1 MLTVEMAHIG
11 QYLTEY
17 PRLAAALDKAGAEP
31 APGEMEFLAEITA
44 RDWRGIGMLPPAD
57 ALFAAAVTS
66 ILAPPSAIELGT
78 ASGFSSAIIAKIMAL
93 REAERGAP
101 GTSPL
106 LHTIDKCADFPPDPT
121 KPIGFAIDL
130 VAPELR
136 ERIALHP
143 LHDSSFCEDLPPDR
157 GLRFAFIDG
166 NHRHP
171 WPLVDVLRIQARMS
185 GGWILLHDIDL
196 PATIARA
203 QAEGRAGDLQPVSGA
218 KHVFDFWPDTKL
230 AAGNIGVVRVPSDRS
245 SLGKLIM
252 PLRDFPAEVSAGS
265 WTKRWREIDGLRL

>member
-1 MLTVEMAHIG
+1 MLSVEIAHIG

-17 PRLAAALDKAGAEP
+17 SRLATALDKAGAAP
-31 APGEMEFLAEITA
+31 APGEVEFLTETTA
-44 RDWRGIGMLPPAD
+44 RDWRGIGMLPPAEV
-57 ALFAAAVTS
+57 LFAAAVTS

-78 ASGFSSAIIAKIMAL
+78 ASGFSTAIIAKIMAL

-101 GTSPL
+101 GKSPL

-136 ERIALHP
+136 ERIVLHP
-143 LHDSSFCEDLPPDR
+143 LHDSSFCQELPSN
-157 GLRFAFIDG
+157 GELRFAFIDG

-171 WPLVDVLRIQARMS
+171 WPLVDVLRIQARMA

-203 QAEGRAGDLQPVSGA
+203 QAEGRAGDLQPASGA
-218 KHVFDFWPDTKL
+218 KHVFDFWPDAKIS
-230 AAGNIGVVRVPSDRS
+230 AGNIGLVRVPSDRR
-245 SLGKLIM
+245 SLGTLIT

-265 WTKRWREIDGLRL
+265 ATKRWREIDRLRL